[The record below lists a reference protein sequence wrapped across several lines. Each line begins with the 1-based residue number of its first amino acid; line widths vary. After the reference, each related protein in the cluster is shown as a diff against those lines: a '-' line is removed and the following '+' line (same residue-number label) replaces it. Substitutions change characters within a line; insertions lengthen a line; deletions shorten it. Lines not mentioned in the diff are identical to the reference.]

1 MDEPIILTII
11 SKVLCS
17 TEGAEPP
24 EVAVIKLTQKDL
36 DRYRSLSES
45 VKALGVYMIEDYV
58 STAWY
63 SSIPLLNFEDVG
75 KCLFVGFDF
84 QYDYGGSDDLHYHKT
99 VGEDPDETNAFERI
113 DTELLCVRERDF
125 YFRAYQKYSGNK
137 IEATCVSFGQI
148 EEALKAEPMPKA
160 SYFFPTGEEDYPK
173 SLEEAPKYVN
183 ANDHV
188 VLHYT
193 KALLRTGLL

>member
-11 SKVLCS
+11 SKVLCYVD
-17 TEGAEPP
+17 GAEVP
-24 EVAVIKLTQKDL
+24 EVAIIYLTQKDL

-45 VKALGVYMIEDYV
+45 VKALDVYQIADLK

-63 SSIPLLNFEDVG
+63 SAIPLLNFEDVG
-75 KCLFVGFDF
+75 KCLFIGFDF
-84 QYDYGGSDDLHYHKT
+84 QCGYGSDDLHYHKT
-99 VGEDPDETNAFERI
+99 VGVDPFEEDTFERI
-113 DTELLCVRERDF
+113 DTEYLEVREKDF

-137 IEATCVSFGQI
+137 IESTCVSFEQI
-148 EEALKAEPMPKA
+148 DEALKAEPMPKA
-160 SYFFPTGEEDYPK
+160 SYFFPDGKEDYPK

-183 ANDHV
+183 AYDHV

-193 KALLRTGLL
+193 KELLRTGLL